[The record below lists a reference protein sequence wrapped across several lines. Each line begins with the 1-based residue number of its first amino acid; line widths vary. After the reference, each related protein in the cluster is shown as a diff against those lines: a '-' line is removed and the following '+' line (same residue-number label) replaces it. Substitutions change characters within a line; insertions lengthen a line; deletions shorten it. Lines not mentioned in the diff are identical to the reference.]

1 MASLA
6 VRPAAPPRAAPPRCS
21 RVATRAK
28 AYTVL
33 SGDSLSKIADSNK
46 VDIADIE
53 AANPQLAA
61 RAAKGQVA
69 GTVIFPGEQL
79 EVPGN
84 GLGFGIAGGAK
95 PVAGLALALGAVA
108 ALLFA
113 NARSPP
119 GPPGNVNARDAL
131 RFATPTLPKVLP
143 KMPLSMPGGRAAAE
157 TRAKEAQEYAA
168 ARNAAARA
176 ARKAASVKV
185 TAEIEAEAAAEM
197 KARAKTQMA
206 GTDVAAEALAVQDAV
221 EASSASAAPT
231 AAKKATPTPSPEVL
245 GLSPLPSLSE
255 EALKPLKP
263 AQAAGVLA
271 GLAALA
277 GLAVRQ

>member
-1 MASLA
+1 MFLC
-6 VRPAAPPRAAPPRCS
+6 RA
-21 RVATRAK
+21 
-28 AYTVL
+28 
-33 SGDSLSKIADSNK
+33 K

-131 RFATPTLPKVLP
+131 RFATPPLPN
-143 KMPLSMPGGRAAAE
+143 MPLSMPGGRAAAE

-255 EALKPLKP
+255 KGLKPLKP